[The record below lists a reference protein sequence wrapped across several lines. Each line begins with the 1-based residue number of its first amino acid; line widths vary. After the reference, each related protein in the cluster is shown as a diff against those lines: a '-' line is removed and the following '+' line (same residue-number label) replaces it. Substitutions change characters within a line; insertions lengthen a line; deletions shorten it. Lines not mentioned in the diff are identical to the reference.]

1 MLELAHDRSTAD
13 LDSAAAVLAA
23 VREDRAVVDAGEAE
37 MLQAAVAW
45 AAMHSVD
52 SLDAAATVRD
62 HGETGVP
69 VAGPGAPLV
78 GEFCVSEFAAAIGL
92 PTEIGKDYLGE
103 AVEIR
108 YRLRRVWA
116 RVVHGDLPAWR
127 ARRVARATIA
137 LSMEAAGFVD
147 NHVAHVAHKIRP
159 AQLDRLVEEA
169 IGRFMPEEADRRRRQ
184 AADGRCFTIDTRQ
197 PSLQGTSTVYGEL
210 DLADAL
216 DLNAAVTAGAQA
228 LADLGSTDS
237 LDVRRAV
244 AVGDLA
250 RRQLTLD
257 LNTDAPEDAT
267 PDGAATRRPAA
278 ATTAEAV
285 GRGCTADAGGSAAA
299 GAQAAAGGAVRAP
312 LRRRRDPRRTI
323 GGGVRAGGE
332 HPGSGAR
339 RTDPAVV
346 RQPRRPD
353 HRETG
358 ARPQRPHRRRG
369 LRGPRPT
376 TGTDH
381 PDPPH
386 LRVPLVHPT
395 RPRAGARRTRR
406 RLRPPGALRGRQTI
420 LLLQSRAPVPP
431 ASPGQDPRRLDLHRP
446 RPRHPRLD
454 QPPRLPVPP
463 RPTAPSTSPATD
475 TPTPAPRPPI
485 SDGPAPVPAPTRRA
499 TTGGGIGTSRA
510 PRRVS
515 QGSTSERSGAVSRA
529 RS

>member
-1 MLELAHDRSTAD
+1 MTSTTD
-13 LDSAAAVLAA
+13 LDSAAAVLEFARSAKTGVADAA
-23 VREDRAVVDAGEAE
+23 EVR

-52 SLDAAATVRD
+52 SLDAAATVTDRYFGD
-62 HGETGVP
+62 TGVP

-116 RVVHGDLPAWR
+116 RVVRGDLPAWR

-267 PDGAATRRPAA
+267 PDGAATDEPADGDRDEA
-278 ATTAEAV
+278 ATRLPRRA
-285 GRGCTADAGGSAAA
+285 GRGGGCAS
-299 GAQAAAGGAVRAP
+299 
-312 LRRRRDPRRTI
+312 
-323 GGGVRAGGE
+323 
-332 HPGSGAR
+332 
-339 RTDPAVV
+339 
-346 RQPRRPD
+346 
-353 HRETG
+353 
-358 ARPQRPHRRRG
+358 
-369 LRGPRPT
+369 
-376 TGTDH
+376 
-381 PDPPH
+381 
-386 LRVPLVHPT
+386 
-395 RPRAGARRTRR
+395 
-406 RLRPPGALRGRQTI
+406 RGRWCCTC
-420 LLLQSRAPVPP
+420 
-431 ASPGQDPRRLDLHRP
+431 
-446 RPRHPRLD
+446 
-454 QPPRLPVPP
+454 
-463 RPTAPSTSPATD
+463 TSP
-475 TPTPAPRPPI
+475 TPP
-485 SDGPAPVPAPTRRA
+485 
-499 TTGGGIGTSRA
+499 
-510 PRRVS
+510 
-515 QGSTSERSGAVSRA
+515 
-529 RS
+529 